1 MDWTTAR
8 YNKEVIDNKV
18 YLTTLEFVEKQ
29 GKYNIF
35 RTNDGKY
42 VVTFDDQKKLLSTIH
57 DNAGSV
63 FAISFLT
70 PDCAYREYSIV
81 IDKLEEEKVHTLGR
95 VGVAVKAPEGVAL
108 EMYYEDVDSLLRI
121 APIE

>member
-1 MDWTTAR
+1 MEWITAK
-8 YNKEVIDNKV
+8 YNKEVIDSKV

-35 RTNDGKY
+35 RTNDGKL

-70 PDCAYREYSIV
+70 PDCTFKEYSIK
-81 IDKLEEEKVHTLGR
+81 DEEKACTLGR

-108 EMYYEDVDSLLRI
+108 EMYYEDVDSLLCI